1 MSHRSNAA
9 ILPLSKQNIRKQYY
23 FFVNKRQSSNRYLKI
38 YDPCINCNNFWII
51 DNSFI
56 IIRAIHLITLEFN
69 MSQSPLPFSS
79 HYLMDEETWVN
90 HLLDYANP
98 GANKRQQI
106 KQLANQLVDN
116 VRDKIDDMDGIDAF
130 MKEYDLSSKE
140 GILLMCLAEALL
152 RIPDKSTADK
162 LIKDKILDA
171 DWKSHLG
178 KSESLFVNASTWGLM
193 LTGKIIDIDESKKG
207 MSRAMDKFINKTGE
221 PVIRKGIHRAMQMMG
236 KQFVMGR
243 HIKEAI
249 KRSGKKGFK
258 DYRYSYDM
266 LGEAALTQADAD
278 RYFAAYMSSIA
289 SIADANK
296 KRHINDASSIS
307 IKLSALHPRYEVANV
322 ERVVN
327 ELAPRVL
334 EIANQ
339 AKQLNVAVT
348 IDAEEADRLE
358 ISLKVFAAVYAQ
370 LTDYQG
376 FGLVVQA
383 YQKRALKVLEWL
395 ADQYDQHRRLIPIRL
410 VKGAYWDTEVKR
422 AQEQGLENYPVFTR
436 KVNTDVSYL
445 ACARFLLDNRSRF
458 YPQFATHNAN
468 TVAAVKIM
476 AGESG
481 GYEYQRLH
489 GMGQALHIQTID
501 PQGLDRPCRIYAPVG
516 SHEDLLPYLVR
527 RLLENGANTSFVN
540 RLTDLTLDVD
550 AITQDPIEK
559 VRKHKTHKHPMLP
572 LPRDIY
578 GEHRL
583 NSSGVNLGD
592 IQTVDQLLSQVKS
605 AGELK
610 LHATSLIPGTEAM
623 GELVEVNSPA
633 NLDYLVGTYHR
644 ANHDDVDLAIKNAHA
659 AFPKWR
665 DAAVG
670 PKAESLLKLAELMEQ
685 NSHTLIHLLQNEAGK
700 TLADCIAELREA
712 VDFCRYYA
720 NHAVELCGHGEK
732 MPGPTGESNYLYHQ
746 GKGVFVC
753 ISPWNFPLAI
763 YAGQIAAALV
773 TGNCVIA
780 KPAEQTSLIA
790 HFTAQLIHQAGIP
803 ENVFQLILGSGS
815 QIGNQLCQ
823 NSRITGVV
831 FTGSTQTAQIIN
843 LNLANRKNAAIATL
857 IAETGGQNC
866 MIADSSCLPEQLVKD
881 VINSAF
887 FSAGQRCSALRILFI
902 QQDVAD
908 KVIDMLKGAMD
919 ELAVGNP
926 QLFSTD
932 LGPVIDQKALSILQ
946 NHQARMADL
955 AQPIKSLQAPEINGH
970 YFAPQAVEIKD
981 IGILEQEIFGPFLH
995 VIRFKAQDLDAV
1007 IDAING
1013 TGYGL
1018 TTGIHSRIDD
1028 TIEHVVSGVQA
1039 GNCYINR
1046 NMTGAV
1052 VGVQPFGGMGLSGTG
1067 PKAGGPGYLR
1077 QFLTEKT
1084 ITNNISAVGGNADL
1098 LELSDDD

>member
-1 MSHRSNAA
+1 MIVAKHGINTAERRKIVNCAVLSYNPRHRHLDNNNSMKFDTAKF
-9 ILPLSKQNIRKQYY
+9 SE
-23 FFVNKRQSSNRYLKI
+23 FYLI
-38 YDPCINCNNFWII
+38 
-51 DNSFI
+51 
-56 IIRAIHLITLEFN
+56 
-69 MSQSPLPFSS
+69 
-79 HYLMDEETWVN
+79 DEETWVN
-90 HLLDYANP
+90 QLLDYANP
-98 GANKRQQI
+98 GAAKRQKI
-106 KQLANQLVDN
+106 KQLATDLVQN
-116 VRDKIDDMDGIDAF
+116 VRDQIDDMDGIDAF
-130 MKEYDLSSKE
+130 MKQYDLSSKE

-152 RIPDKSTADK
+152 RIPDKDTADK
-162 LIKDKILDA
+162 LIKDKILEA

-193 LTGKIIDIDESKKG
+193 LTGKIIDIDESKGG
-207 MSRAMDKFINKTGE
+207 MKRALDKFINKTGE
-221 PVIRKGIHRAMQMMG
+221 PVIRQGIHRAMQMMG

-243 HIKEAI
+243 NIKEAI
-249 KRSGKKGFK
+249 KRSGKKGFR

-278 RYFAAYMSSIA
+278 RYFDAYMSSIA

-322 ERVVN
+322 SRVIT
-327 ELAPRVL
+327 ELAPKVL
-334 EIANQ
+334 AIANH

-358 ISLKVFAAVYAQ
+358 ISLQIFQTVYAQ
-370 LTDYQG
+370 LQDYQG

-395 ADQYDQHRRLIPIRL
+395 ADLYDEHQRLIPIRL

-422 AQEQGLENYPVFTR
+422 AQEQGLTHYPVFTR
-436 KVNTDVSYL
+436 KVNTDLSYL

-468 TVAAVKIM
+468 TVAAIKVL
-476 AGESG
+476 ADDTG
-481 GYEYQRLH
+481 GYEFQRLH
-489 GMGQALHIQTID
+489 GMGQALHAQTISPD
-501 PQGLDRPCRIYAPVG
+501 GLNRPCRIYAPVG

-540 RLTDLTLDVD
+540 RLTDLTLDIE
-550 AITQDPIEK
+550 AITQDPVEK
-559 VRKHKTHKHPMLP
+559 VRKHMTHKHPMLP
-572 LPRDIY
+572 LPRDIF
-578 GEHRL
+578 GAERI
-583 NSSGVNLGD
+583 NSAGHNLGD
-592 IQTVDQLLSQVKS
+592 IQTVEQLLAQIQAETNLKHHASSLVPG
-605 AGELK
+605 AAAANDDNEL
-610 LHATSLIPGTEAM
+610 I
-623 GELVEVNSPA
+623 EVMSPA
-633 NLDYLVGTYHR
+633 DLDLMVGSYHR
-644 ANHDDVDLAIKNAHA
+644 ARPADIDLAIANAQQ
-659 AFPKWR
+659 AFPSWR
-665 DAAVG
+665 DQAVAH
-670 PKAESLLKLAELMEQ
+670 KSNCLLKLADLLEQ
-685 NSHTLIHLLQNEAGK
+685 NNHALIYLLQNEAGK
-700 TLADCIAELREA
+700 TLGDCIAELREA

-720 NHAVELCGHGEK
+720 HQAIDLCGQGEK

-763 YAGQIAAALV
+763 YVGQIVAALV

-803 ENVFQLILGSGS
+803 AQVFQLVLGSGS

-823 NSRITGVV
+823 NPAITGVV

-843 LNLANRKNAAIATL
+843 LNLANRKQAAIATL

-887 FSAGQRCSALRILFI
+887 LSAGQRCSALRVLFI
-902 QQDVAD
+902 QNDVAD
-908 KVIDMLKGAMD
+908 KVITMLQGAMD
-919 ELAVGNP
+919 ELSVGNP

-932 LGPVIDQKALSILQ
+932 LGPVIDEKALDILQ
-946 NHQARMADL
+946 QHQAQMA
-955 AQPIKSLQAPEINGH
+955 AQGRLIKALDVPVLKGH
-970 YFAPQAVEIKD
+970 YFAPQAFEIND
-981 IGILEQEIFGPFLH
+981 INVLKQEIFGPFLH
-995 VIRFKAQDLDAV
+995 VIRYQASALDEV
-1007 IDAING
+1007 IDAINS
-1013 TGYGL
+1013 TGFGL

-1028 TIEHVVSGVQA
+1028 TIEHVVSRIQA

-1046 NMTGAV
+1046 NMIGAV

-1098 LELSDDD
+1098 LVLSDDAE

>member
-1 MSHRSNAA
+1 MTHQA
-9 ILPLSKQNIRKQYY
+9 
-23 FFVNKRQSSNRYLKI
+23 F
-38 YDPCINCNNFWII
+38 
-51 DNSFI
+51 
-56 IIRAIHLITLEFN
+56 
-69 MSQSPLPFSS
+69 PFSA
-79 HYLMDEETWVN
+79 HYLIDEESWVN
-90 HLLDYANP
+90 QLLDFANP
-98 GANKRQQI
+98 GAAKRQEI
-106 KQLANQLVDN
+106 KQLATHMVEN
-116 VRDKIDDMDGIDAF
+116 VRSQIDDMDGVDAF

-162 LIKDKILDA
+162 LIKDKILEA

-178 KSESLFVNASTWGLM
+178 KSDSMFVNASTWGLM
-193 LTGKIIDIDESKKG
+193 LTGKIIDIDESKGG
-207 MSRAMDKFINKTGE
+207 MKRALDKFINKTGE
-221 PVIRKGIHRAMQMMG
+221 PVIRKGIHRAMQVMG

-243 HIKEAI
+243 NIKEAI
-249 KRSGKKGFK
+249 KRSGKKGFR

-266 LGEAALTQADAD
+266 LGEAALTLDDAD
-278 RYFAAYMSSIA
+278 RYFTAYMNSIG

-322 ERVVN
+322 NRVVK

-334 EIANQ
+334 EIANH
-339 AKQLNVAVT
+339 AKLLNVAVT

-358 ISLKVFAAVYAQ
+358 ISLQVFEAVYQQ

-395 ADQYDQHRRLIPIRL
+395 ADQHDQHKRLIPIRL
-410 VKGAYWDTEVKR
+410 VKGAYWDTEIKR

-445 ACARFLLDNRSRF
+445 ACARLLLSNRSRF

-468 TVAAVKIM
+468 TVAAIKIL
-476 AGESG
+476 AGETG
-481 GYEYQRLH
+481 GYEFQRLH
-489 GMGQALHIQTID
+489 GMGQALHAQTISTE
-501 PQGLDRPCRIYAPVG
+501 GLNRPCRIYAPVG

-540 RLTDLTLDVD
+540 RLTDLTLDID

-559 VRKHKTHKHPMLP
+559 VRKHATHKHPMLP

-578 GEHRL
+578 GDSRI
-583 NSSGVNLGD
+583 NSAGFNLGD
-592 IQTVDQLLSQVKS
+592 IQTVDQLLNEVK
-605 AGELK
+605 AEAALK
-610 LHATSLIPGTEAM
+610 HHATSLIPGTEAI
-623 GELVEVNSPA
+623 GELVEVHSPA
-633 NLDYLVGTYHR
+633 NLDLMVGSYHR
-644 ANHDDVDLAIKNAHA
+644 AQPQDIDQAVANATQ

-665 DAAVG
+665 DTAVE
-670 PKAESLLKLAELMEQ
+670 KKSECLLRLADLMEQ
-685 NSHTLIHLLQNEAGK
+685 NSHVLIYLLQNEAGK
-700 TLADCIAELREA
+700 TMGDCIAELREA

-720 NHAVELCGHGEK
+720 DQATKLCAQGEK

-763 YAGQIAAALV
+763 YAGQIVAALV

-780 KPAEQTSLIA
+780 KPAEQTSLIGYY
-790 HFTAQLIHQAGIP
+790 TAQLIHQAGIP
-803 ENVFQLILGSGS
+803 KGVFQLVLGSGS

-823 NSRITGVV
+823 SNNIAGVV

-843 LNLANRKNAAIATL
+843 LNLANRKQASIATL

-887 FSAGQRCSALRILFI
+887 LSAGQRCSALRVLYI
-902 QQDVAD
+902 QDDVAD
-908 KVIDMLKGAMD
+908 KVIEMLKGAMD
-919 ELAVGNP
+919 ELAIGNP

-932 LGPVIDQKALSILQ
+932 LGPVIDDKALSILNQ
-946 NHQARMADL
+946 HKSRME
-955 AQPIKSLQAPEINGH
+955 QEGKPIKSLGLPDINGH
-970 YFAPQAVEIKD
+970 YFAPQAVEIS
-981 IGILEQEIFGPFLH
+981 GIDVLDQEIFGPFLH
-995 VIRFKAQDLDAV
+995 VIRFQANELDQV

-1028 TIEHVVSGVQA
+1028 TIEYVVSRVQA

-1046 NMTGAV
+1046 NMIGAV

-1084 ITNNISAVGGNADL
+1084 VTNNISAVGGNADL
-1098 LELSDDD
+1098 LELSDDE

>member
-1 MSHRSNAA
+1 
-9 ILPLSKQNIRKQYY
+9 
-23 FFVNKRQSSNRYLKI
+23 
-38 YDPCINCNNFWII
+38 
-51 DNSFI
+51 
-56 IIRAIHLITLEFN
+56 
-69 MSQSPLPFSS
+69 MSQHALPFSEY
-79 HYLMDEETWVN
+79 YLMDEEVWVN

-98 GANKRQQI
+98 GAAKRQQI
-106 KQLANQLVDN
+106 KQLATKLVEN

-152 RIPDKSTADK
+152 RIPDKDTADK
-162 LIKDKILDA
+162 LIKDKILEA
-171 DWKSHLG
+171 DWESHLG
-178 KSESLFVNASTWGLM
+178 NSDSLFVNASTWGLM
-193 LTGKIIDIDESKKG
+193 LTGKIIDIDERKG
-207 MSRAMDKFINKTGE
+207 GMKRALDKFINKTGE

-243 HIKEAI
+243 NIKEAI
-249 KRSGKKGFK
+249 KRSGKKGFRE
-258 DYRYSYDM
+258 YRYSYDM
-266 LGEAALTQADAD
+266 LGEAAFTQADAD
-278 RYFAAYMSSIA
+278 RYYAAYMSSIN
-289 SIADANK
+289 SIAEANK

-307 IKLSALHPRYEVANV
+307 IKLSALHPRYEVAQV
-322 ERVVN
+322 DRVLA
-327 ELAPRVL
+327 ELAPKVL
-334 EIANQ
+334 AIANQ
-339 AKQLNVAVT
+339 AKALNVAVT

-358 ISLKVFAAVYAQ
+358 LSLQIFARVYEQ
-370 LTDYQG
+370 LEDYQG

-383 YQKRALKVLEWL
+383 YQKRAMKVLEWL
-395 ADQYDQHRRLIPIRL
+395 ADLYDQHQRLIPIRL

-422 AQEQGLENYPVFTR
+422 AQEQGLSHYPVFTR
-436 KVNTDVSYL
+436 KVNTDVAYL
-445 ACARFLLDNRSRF
+445 ACARFLLDNRKRF

-468 TVAAVKIM
+468 TVAAVKVM

-481 GYEYQRLH
+481 GYEFQRLH
-489 GMGQALHIQTID
+489 GMGQTLHAQTVSE
-501 PQGLDRPCRIYAPVG
+501 QGLNRPCRIYAPVG

-540 RLTDLTLDVD
+540 RLTDLTLDLE
-550 AITQDPIEK
+550 AITQDPVEK
-559 VRKHKTHKHPMLP
+559 VRKHKTHMHPMLP
-572 LPRDIY
+572 LPRDIF
-578 GEHRL
+578 GEQRL
-583 NSSGVNLGD
+583 NSAGVNLGD
-592 IQTVDQLLSQVKS
+592 MQTVDQFLLGIAAQGQGKY
-605 AGELK
+605 
-610 LHATSLIPGTEAM
+610 HATSLIPGAGEP
-623 GELVEVNSPA
+623 GELQEVHSPA
-633 NLDYLVGTYHR
+633 DLSLCVGTYNLTR
-644 ANHDDVDLAIKNAHA
+644 AEDTERAIDNAHQ
-659 AFPKWR
+659 AFPAWR
-665 DAAVG
+665 DTPVDQRADC
-670 PKAESLLKLAELMEQ
+670 LLKLADLMEQ
-685 NSHTLIHLLQNEAGK
+685 HRDQLIYLLQNEAGK
-700 TLADCIAELREA
+700 TLADCVAELREA

-720 NHAVELCGHGEK
+720 AQARELCGHGEK

-763 YAGQIAAALV
+763 YAGQIVAALV

-780 KPAEQTSLIA
+780 KPAEQTSLIG
-790 HFTAQLIHQAGIP
+790 HYTAGLIHQAGIP
-803 ENVFQLILGSGS
+803 EAVFQLVLGPGS

-823 NSRITGVV
+823 SRRITGVV

-843 LNLANRKNAAIATL
+843 LNLANRKDAAIATL

-887 FSAGQRCSALRILFI
+887 LSAGQRCSALRVLYI

-919 ELAVGNP
+919 ELNIGHPAR
-926 QLFSTD
+926 FSTD
-932 LGPVIDQKALSILQ
+932 LGPVIDEKALTVLR
-946 NHQARMADL
+946 NHDQRMASEGTLIKALAEPDL
-955 AQPIKSLQAPEINGH
+955 KGH
-970 YFAPQAVEIKD
+970 FFAPRAYEIS
-981 IGILEQEIFGPFLH
+981 GIDVLQQEVFGPFLH
-995 VIRFKAQDLDAV
+995 VVRYRARDLDQV
-1007 IDAING
+1007 IDAINS

-1028 TIEHVVSGVQA
+1028 TINYVVSRIQA

-1046 NMTGAV
+1046 NMIGAV

-1098 LELSDDD
+1098 LELSDDAD